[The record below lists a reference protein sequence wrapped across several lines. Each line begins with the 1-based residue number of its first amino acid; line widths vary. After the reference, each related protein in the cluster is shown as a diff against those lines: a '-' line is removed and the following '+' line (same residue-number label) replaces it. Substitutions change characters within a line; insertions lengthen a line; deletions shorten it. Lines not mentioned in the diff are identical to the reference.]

1 MVLGKQP
8 SKPISKGTIMKQ
20 ILLLLVSA
28 FIIFFVIFIGFGP
41 KAEVT
46 TPEIKRTG
54 NYERPVKDG
63 NCYIQ
68 SDSAGNKIRVC
79 G

>member
-1 MVLGKQP
+1 MK
-8 SKPISKGTIMKQ
+8 IIMNIAVA
-20 ILLLLVSA
+20 ILLAVILYLV
-28 FIIFFVIFIGFGP
+28 FFGFSP
-41 KAEVT
+41 KAEVV

-63 NCYIQ
+63 NCYLQ
-68 SDSAGNKIRVC
+68 KDSIGNQIKVC

>member
-1 MVLGKQP
+1 
-8 SKPISKGTIMKQ
+8 MKQ
-20 ILLLLVSA
+20 IILILAGVGILYLV
-28 FIIFFVIFIGFGP
+28 FFTSFGTRSEVI
-41 KAEVT
+41 

-63 NCYIQ
+63 NCYRH
-68 SDSAGNKIRVC
+68 SDTAGNQLKVC

>member
-1 MVLGKQP
+1 
-8 SKPISKGTIMKQ
+8 MKQ
-20 ILLLLVSA
+20 ILLILAGVGVLYLV
-28 FIIFFVIFIGFGP
+28 FFTSFGER
-41 KAEVT
+41 ASVE

-68 SDSAGNKIRVC
+68 TDSSGNKIRVC

>member
-1 MVLGKQP
+1 
-8 SKPISKGTIMKQ
+8 MKQ
-20 ILLLLVSA
+20 IILILAGVVVLYLVFFTA
-28 FIIFFVIFIGFGP
+28 FGT
-41 KAEVT
+41 KSEVV

-63 NCYIQ
+63 NCFRQ
-68 SDSAGNKIRVC
+68 KDSTGNSILVC